1 MTQRFYSRFVEHY
14 LEYLLS
20 PLGTVAISGLIN
32 YEERRG
38 IVLFLPQEETQTE
51 KHSLRLLTKVAQG
64 DCSIEVY
71 CEPIDE
77 TDVRNCLRKLFSV
90 FSTLNCQAEAEGKTL
105 DENDLPRLW
114 IVVPSASGELLNNFG
129 ARLELENWSA
139 GIYFLPEIFRLA
151 IVAVDELPMTPE
163 TLWLRILGKRETQ
176 RQAFI
181 ELLRL
186 PETNEFRQNTI
197 RLLAN
202 WHVLLQEQDNL
213 TQDEQELMINLSLL
227 DQLSK

>member
-1 MTQRFYSRFVEHY
+1 MTQKFYSQFVEHY

-20 PLGTVAISGLIN
+20 PLGTVAVSGLITD
-32 YEERRG
+32 EERRG
-38 IVLFLPQEETQTE
+38 IVLFLPQEVVQTE
-51 KHSLRLLTKVAQG
+51 EHSLRLLTKVAQG
-64 DCSIEVY
+64 DCAIEVY

-105 DENDLPRLW
+105 EENDLPRLW
-114 IVVPSASGELLNNFG
+114 IVVPSASRELLNNFG
-129 ARLELENWSA
+129 ANLELENWST

-151 IVAVDELPMTPE
+151 IVAVDELPMTAE
-163 TLWLRILGKRETQ
+163 TLWLRILGKGETQ
-176 RQAFI
+176 HQAFT

-186 PETNEFRQNTI
+186 REANKFRQNTI

-202 WHVLLQEQDNL
+202 WRVLLQEQDNL
-213 TQDEQELMINLSLL
+213 TQDEQELMINLSLIEKL
-227 DQLSK
+227 